1 MPGLPAEA
9 GRFQQPHGCPIRLF
23 NTPKRIKGWIP
34 AFAGMT
40 SKSIP
45 MTTTTHPPAGT
56 PHADYAGQPVVEIE
70 RDGVRY
76 TLLGTAHVSRASIEA
91 VNAAIGSGRFDAVAV
106 ELDEQ
111 RHKALTNPDALA
123 QLDLVKVIRERKV
136 APFAA
141 NLALAAYQRR
151 LAEQLGI
158 EPGAELKAAA
168 TGAAERGLP
177 LQLIDR
183 DVGITFRRILQGL
196 RWWDRMKLV
205 GGVAAGLFDREEV
218 SEDDIERLKEGD
230 MLESSFGEFARDTP
244 SLYATL
250 IDERDQYMAAK
261 LRERGDG
268 ARHVLAV
275 VGAGHLKGMAR
286 YLADD
291 AREPSAL
298 TAELAHVVA
307 KRNIPWISIVLMLL
321 ICGGIAWGYFHGG
334 RELGRD
340 LLLQWVAWTAGLAG
354 LGALLARGHVLSVLA
369 AAISAPL
376 KPFRPGLPPGMFS
389 ALAEVHLRK
398 PAYPDFLALRD
409 DAQTVA
415 GWYRNRVCRVVL
427 VFLLSNIGSAVG
439 VWISGAA
446 ILGKLL

>member
-1 MPGLPAEA
+1 MTDASTDT
-9 GRFQQPHGCPIRLF
+9 QPLQI
-23 NTPKRIKGWIP
+23 
-34 AFAGMT
+34 
-40 SKSIP
+40 
-45 MTTTTHPPAGT
+45 
-56 PHADYAGQPVVEIE
+56 AGQPVVELE
-70 RDGVRY
+70 RDGVHY
-76 TLLGTAHVSRASIEA
+76 TLLGTAHVSKASIDA
-91 VNAAIGSGRFDAVAV
+91 VLAAIDSGRFDAVAV

-111 RHKALTNPDALA
+111 RHKALTQPDALA

-168 TGAAERGLP
+168 TEAVARNLH

-196 RWWDRMKLV
+196 SWWDRTKLI
-205 GGVAAGLFDREEV
+205 AGLGGGLFANDEV

-261 LRERGDG
+261 LRERSDG
-268 ARHVLAV
+268 ARNVLAV
-275 VGAGHLKGMAR
+275 VGAGHLKGMAK
-286 YLADD
+286 YLAEEQ
-291 AREPSAL
+291 REPAAL
-298 TAELAHVVA
+298 TTQLAHVRQ
-307 KRNIPWISIVLMLL
+307 KRNIPWITIILMLL
-321 ICGGIAWGYFHGG
+321 ICGGIAWGFAQGG
-334 RELGRD
+334 ADLGKD
-340 LLLQWVAWTAGLAG
+340 LLLQWVLWTGGLAG
-354 LGALLARGHVLSVLA
+354 LGALLARGHVLSILA

-409 DAQTVA
+409 DAQTLA

-427 VFLLSNIGSAVG
+427 VFLLTNLGSMLG

-446 ILGKLL
+446 IVRKLMG

>member
-1 MPGLPAEA
+1 MTDSSLPA
-9 GRFQQPHGCPIRLF
+9 
-23 NTPKRIKGWIP
+23 N
-34 AFAGMT
+34 
-40 SKSIP
+40 
-45 MTTTTHPPAGT
+45 
-56 PHADYAGQPVVEIE
+56 ADYANQPVIE
-70 RDGVRY
+70 VQREGVHY
-76 TLLGTAHVSRASIEA
+76 TLLGTAHVSKASIDA
-91 VNAAIGSGRFDAVAV
+91 VHAAIDSGRFDAVAV

-123 QLDLVKVIRERKV
+123 ELDLVKVIRDKKV

-168 TGAAERGLP
+168 MEASARGLH

-196 RWWDRMKLV
+196 SWWDRTKLIA
-205 GGVAAGLFDREEV
+205 GVAGGLFDREEV
-218 SEDDIERLKEGD
+218 SEQDIERLKEGD

-261 LRERGDG
+261 LRERADG
-268 ARHVLAV
+268 ASHVLAV
-275 VGAGHLKGMAR
+275 VGAGHLKGMAT
-286 YLADD
+286 YLADEQR
-291 AREPSAL
+291 AP
-298 TAELAHVVA
+298 AELTGALSHVRR
-307 KRNIPWISIVLMLL
+307 KRNIPWITLALMLL
-321 ICGGIAWGYFHGG
+321 ICGGIAWGYAQGG
-334 RELGRD
+334 ADLGKD

-354 LGALLARGHVLSVLA
+354 LGALLARGHPLSILA
-369 AAISAPL
+369 AAVSAPL
-376 KPFRPGLPPGMFS
+376 KPFRPGVPPGMFS

-409 DAQTVA
+409 DTQTLG
-415 GWYRNRVCRVVL
+415 GWYRNRVCRAVL
-427 VFLLSNIGSAVG
+427 VFLLTNLGSMVG

-446 ILGKLL
+446 IIGKLV

>member
-1 MPGLPAEA
+1 MTEPQLPADA
-9 GRFQQPHGCPIRLF
+9 PLNASGF
-23 NTPKRIKGWIP
+23 
-34 AFAGMT
+34 
-40 SKSIP
+40 
-45 MTTTTHPPAGT
+45 
-56 PHADYAGQPVVEIE
+56 AGQPIVELE
-70 RDGVRY
+70 RDGVHY
-76 TLLGTAHVSRASIEA
+76 TLLGTAHVSKTSIDA
-91 VNAAIGSGRFDAVAV
+91 VLAAIDSGRFDAVAV

-111 RHKALTNPDALA
+111 RHKALTRPEDLQ
-123 QLDLVKVIRERKV
+123 QLDLVKVIHERKI

-168 TGAAERGLP
+168 TEAVARNLH

-196 RWWDRMKLV
+196 SWWDRMKLIASI
-205 GGVAAGLFDREEV
+205 GGGLFASEEV

-261 LRERGDG
+261 LRERSDG
-268 ARHVLAV
+268 AKHVLAV
-275 VGAGHLKGMAR
+275 VGAGHLKGMTK
-286 YLADD
+286 YLAEEQR
-291 AREPSAL
+291 APAAL
-298 TAELAHVVA
+298 TEALSHVA
-307 KRNIPWISIVLMLL
+307 RKRNIPWITITLMLL
-321 ICGGIAWGYFHGG
+321 ICGGIAWGFARGG
-334 RELGRD
+334 ADLGKD
-340 LLLQWVAWTAGLAG
+340 LLLQWVAWTGGLAG
-354 LGALLARGHVLSVLA
+354 LGALLARGHILSVLA

-409 DAQTVA
+409 DAQTLA

-427 VFLLSNIGSAVG
+427 VFLLSNLGSAIG
-439 VWISGAA
+439 VWISGAS
-446 ILGKLL
+446 ILGRLMH

>member
-1 MPGLPAEA
+1 MTEA
-9 GRFQQPHGCPIRLF
+9 
-23 NTPKRIKGWIP
+23 TPQRD
-34 AFAGMT
+34 AGF
-40 SKSIP
+40 
-45 MTTTTHPPAGT
+45 
-56 PHADYAGQPVVEIE
+56 AGQPVIEVE
-70 RDGVRY
+70 RDGVHY
-76 TLLGTAHVSRASIEA
+76 TLLGTAHVSKASIDA
-91 VNAAIGSGRFDAVAV
+91 VHAAIDSGQFDAVAV

-111 RHKALTNPDALA
+111 RHKALTQPDALA
-123 QLDLVKVIRERKV
+123 QLDLVRVIREKKV

-168 TGAAERGLP
+168 TEAVARGLSM
-177 LQLIDR
+177 QLIDR

-205 GGVAAGLFDREEV
+205 GSVAGGLFASEDV

-230 MLESSFGEFARDTP
+230 MLESSFGEFARETP
-244 SLYATL
+244 SLYASL

-261 LRERGDG
+261 LRERTDG
-268 ARHVLAV
+268 ATHVLAV

-286 YLADD
+286 YLAEDTR
-291 AREPSAL
+291 APAAL
-298 TAELAHVVA
+298 TTELTHVTQ
-307 KRNIPWISIVLMLL
+307 KRNIPWVTLTLMVL

-334 RELGRD
+334 RDLGRD
-340 LLLQWVAWTAGLAG
+340 LLLQWFAWTGGLAA
-354 LGALLARGHVLSVLA
+354 LGALLARGHVLSILA
-369 AAISAPL
+369 AAIAAPL

-409 DAQTVA
+409 DAQTLG

-427 VFLLSNIGSAVG
+427 VFLLTNLGSAAG
-439 VWISGAA
+439 VWISGASIFA
-446 ILGKLL
+446 RLAH

>member
-1 MPGLPAEA
+1 MTDPSLPADA
-9 GRFQQPHGCPIRLF
+9 PLNGG
-23 NTPKRIKGWIP
+23 G
-34 AFAGMT
+34 
-40 SKSIP
+40 
-45 MTTTTHPPAGT
+45 
-56 PHADYAGQPVVEIE
+56 YAGQPVVEVE
-70 RDGVRY
+70 RDGVHY
-76 TLLGTAHVSRASIEA
+76 TLLGTAHVSKTSIEA
-91 VNAAIGSGRFDAVAV
+91 VNAAIDSGRFDAVAV

-168 TGAAERGLP
+168 TEATARGLSM
-177 LQLIDR
+177 QLIDR

-196 RWWDRMKLV
+196 SWWDRAKLI
-205 GGVAAGLFDREEV
+205 GSVAGGLFASEDV

-230 MLESSFGEFARDTP
+230 MLESSFGEFARETP
-244 SLYATL
+244 SLYASL
-250 IDERDQYMAAK
+250 IDERDRYMAAK

-268 ARHVLAV
+268 AKHVLAV
-275 VGAGHLKGMAR
+275 VGAGHLKGMAK
-286 YLADD
+286 YLAEETR
-291 AREPSAL
+291 APETL
-298 TAELAHVVA
+298 TAELAHVES
-307 KRNIPWISIVLMLL
+307 KRNIPWITLTLMLL

-340 LLLQWVAWTAGLAG
+340 LLLQWFAWTGGLSA
-354 LGALLARGHVLSVLA
+354 LGALLARGHVLSILA
-369 AAISAPL
+369 AAIAAPL

-389 ALAEVHLRK
+389 ALVEVHLRK

-409 DAQTVA
+409 DAQTLG

-427 VFLLSNIGSAVG
+427 VFLLTNLGSMIG
-439 VWISGAA
+439 VWISGAS
-446 ILGKLL
+446 ILGRLMH

>member
-1 MPGLPAEA
+1 MSSTPEYPAQEPTA
-9 GRFQQPHGCPIRLF
+9 D
-23 NTPKRIKGWIP
+23 
-34 AFAGMT
+34 AFAG
-40 SKSIP
+40 
-45 MTTTTHPPAGT
+45 
-56 PHADYAGQPVVEIE
+56 QPIVEVE

-76 TLLGTAHVSRASIEA
+76 TLLGTAHVSRTSIDA
-91 VNAAIGSGRFDAVAV
+91 VRAAIDSGRFDAVAV

-151 LAEQLGI
+151 LAEQLDI

-168 TGAAERGLP
+168 TEAAARGLP

-183 DVGITFRRILQGL
+183 DVGVTFRRILQGL
-196 RWWDRMKLV
+196 SWWDRMKLI
-205 GGVAAGLFDREEV
+205 GGLAGGLFDKEAV

-230 MLESSFGEFARDTP
+230 MLESSFGDFARDTP

-261 LRERGDG
+261 LRERADG
-268 ARHVLAV
+268 ATQVLAV

-286 YLADD
+286 YLAEEQRAPD
-291 AREPSAL
+291 AL
-298 TAELAHVVA
+298 TAELAHVA
-307 KRNIPWISIVLMLL
+307 KKRNIPWITIVLMLL
-321 ICGGIAWGYFHGG
+321 ICGGIAWGFAHGG
-334 RELGRD
+334 ADVGKD
-340 LLLQWVAWTAGLAG
+340 LLLQWVAWTGGLAG
-354 LGALLARGHVLSVLA
+354 LGALLARGHVLSILA

-409 DAQTVA
+409 DAQTLG

-427 VFLLSNIGSAVG
+427 VFLLTNLGSMVG
-439 VWISGAA
+439 VWISGAQ
-446 ILGKLL
+446 IVRKLLG

>member
-1 MPGLPAEA
+1 MTEA
-9 GRFQQPHGCPIRLF
+9 AAQDS
-23 NTPKRIKGWIP
+23 
-34 AFAGMT
+34 T
-40 SKSIP
+40 S
-45 MTTTTHPPAGT
+45 
-56 PHADYAGQPVVEIE
+56 YAGQPVVELE

-76 TLLGTAHVSRASIEA
+76 TLLGTAHVSRASIDA
-91 VNAAIGSGRFDAVAV
+91 VNAAIDSGRFDAVAV

-111 RHKALTNPDALA
+111 RHKALTQPDALA
-123 QLDLVKVIRERKV
+123 QLDLVKVIREKKV

-168 TGAAERGLP
+168 TEAVARGLS

-196 RWWDRMKLV
+196 SWWDRAKLI
-205 GGVAAGLFDREEV
+205 GSVAAGLFDREDV
-218 SEDDIERLKEGD
+218 SEADIERLKEGD
-230 MLESSFGEFARDTP
+230 MLESSFGEFARETP
-244 SLYATL
+244 TLYASL
-250 IDERDQYMAAK
+250 IDERDRYMAAK

-268 ARHVLAV
+268 AKHVLAV
-275 VGAGHLKGMAR
+275 VGAGHLKGMAK
-286 YLADD
+286 YLAEEQR
-291 AREPSAL
+291 APQAL
-298 TAELAHVVA
+298 TEELVQVRQ
-307 KRNIPWISIVLMLL
+307 KRNIPWITLTLMVL

-334 RELGRD
+334 RDLGRD
-340 LLLQWVAWTAGLAG
+340 LLLQWVAWTGGLAA
-354 LGALLARGHVLSVLA
+354 LGALLARGHVLSILA
-369 AAISAPL
+369 AAIAAPL

-409 DAQTVA
+409 DAQTLA

-427 VFLLSNIGSAVG
+427 VFLLSNIGSAIG
-439 VWISGAA
+439 VWISGAS
-446 ILGKLL
+446 ILGRLIH

>member
-1 MPGLPAEA
+1 MTEA
-9 GRFQQPHGCPIRLF
+9 NPQRD
-23 NTPKRIKGWIP
+23 
-34 AFAGMT
+34 AGF
-40 SKSIP
+40 
-45 MTTTTHPPAGT
+45 
-56 PHADYAGQPVVEIE
+56 AGQPVIEVE
-70 RDGVRY
+70 RDGVHY
-76 TLLGTAHVSRASIEA
+76 TLLGTAHVSKASIDA
-91 VNAAIGSGRFDAVAV
+91 VHAAIDSGQFDAVAV

-111 RHKALTNPDALA
+111 RHKALTQPDALA
-123 QLDLVKVIRERKV
+123 QLDLVKVIREKKV

-168 TGAAERGLP
+168 TEAVARGLSM
-177 LQLIDR
+177 QLIDR

-205 GGVAAGLFDREEV
+205 GSVAGGLFASEDV

-230 MLESSFGEFARDTP
+230 MLESSFGEFARETP
-244 SLYATL
+244 SLYASL

-261 LRERGDG
+261 LRERTDG
-268 ARHVLAV
+268 AKRVLAV

-286 YLADD
+286 YLAEDTR
-291 AREPSAL
+291 APAAL
-298 TAELAHVVA
+298 TAELTHVA
-307 KRNIPWISIVLMLL
+307 RKRNIPWVTLTLMVL

-334 RELGRD
+334 RDLGRD
-340 LLLQWVAWTAGLAG
+340 LLLQWFAWTGGLAA
-354 LGALLARGHVLSVLA
+354 LGALLARGHVLSILA
-369 AAISAPL
+369 AAIAAPL

-409 DAQTVA
+409 DAQTLG

-427 VFLLSNIGSAVG
+427 VFLLTNLGSAAG
-439 VWISGAA
+439 VWISGASIFA
-446 ILGKLL
+446 RLAH

>member
-1 MPGLPAEA
+1 MTEA
-9 GRFQQPHGCPIRLF
+9 AAHDS
-23 NTPKRIKGWIP
+23 
-34 AFAGMT
+34 A
-40 SKSIP
+40 S
-45 MTTTTHPPAGT
+45 
-56 PHADYAGQPVVEIE
+56 YAGQPVVELE
-70 RDGVRY
+70 RDGVHY
-76 TLLGTAHVSRASIEA
+76 TLLGTAHVSKASIDA
-91 VNAAIGSGRFDAVAV
+91 VNAAIDSGRFDAVAV

-111 RHKALTNPDALA
+111 RHKALTQPDALA
-123 QLDLVKVIRERKV
+123 QLDLVKVIREKKV

-168 TGAAERGLP
+168 TEAVARGLS

-196 RWWDRMKLV
+196 SWWDRAKLIGSV
-205 GGVAAGLFDREEV
+205 VAGLFDREDV
-218 SEDDIERLKEGD
+218 SEADIERLKEGD
-230 MLESSFGEFARDTP
+230 MLESSFGEFARETP
-244 SLYATL
+244 TLYASL
-250 IDERDQYMAAK
+250 IDERDRYMAAK

-268 ARHVLAV
+268 AKHVLAV
-275 VGAGHLKGMAR
+275 VGAGHLKGMAK
-286 YLADD
+286 YLAEEQR
-291 AREPSAL
+291 APQAL
-298 TAELAHVVA
+298 TEELVQVRQ
-307 KRNIPWISIVLMLL
+307 KRNIPWITLTLMVL

-334 RELGRD
+334 RDLGRD
-340 LLLQWVAWTAGLAG
+340 LLLQWVAWTGGLAA
-354 LGALLARGHVLSVLA
+354 LGALLARGHVLSILA
-369 AAISAPL
+369 AAIAAPL

-409 DAQTVA
+409 DAQTLA

-439 VWISGAA
+439 VWISGAS
-446 ILGKLL
+446 ILGRLIH

>member
-1 MPGLPAEA
+1 MDTDAA
-9 GRFQQPHGCPIRLF
+9 
-23 NTPKRIKGWIP
+23 
-34 AFAGMT
+34 
-40 SKSIP
+40 
-45 MTTTTHPPAGT
+45 PPAT
-56 PHADYAGQPVVEIE
+56 SAPDIAGQPVVEIQ
-70 RDGVRY
+70 RDGVHY
-76 TLLGTAHVSRASIEA
+76 TLLGTAHVSQASIDA
-91 VNAAIGSGRFDAVAV
+91 VMAAIDSGRFDAVAV

-111 RHKALTNPDALA
+111 RHKALTHPDALA
-123 QLDLVKVIRERKV
+123 QLDLVKVIREKKV

-168 TGAAERGLP
+168 TEAVARGLP

-196 RWWDRMKLV
+196 SWWDRAKLI
-205 GGVAAGLFDREEV
+205 GGVAGGLFADDDV
-218 SEDDIERLKEGD
+218 SAEDIERLKEGD

-250 IDERDQYMAAK
+250 IDERDQYMAAM

-268 ARHVLAV
+268 ATRVLAV
-275 VGAGHLKGMAR
+275 VGAGHLKGMAK
-286 YLADD
+286 YLAGETR
-291 AREPSAL
+291 APQAL
-298 TAELAHVVA
+298 TDELVQVRA
-307 KRNIPWISIVLMLL
+307 KRNIPWITLVLMTL
-321 ICGGIAWGYFHGG
+321 IGGGIVWGYFNGG
-334 RELGRD
+334 RELGRE
-340 LLLQWVAWTAGLAG
+340 LLVQWVAWTAGLAG
-354 LGALLARGHVLSVLA
+354 LGALLARGHALSILA
-369 AAISAPL
+369 AAIAAPL

-409 DAQTVA
+409 DAQTLA

-427 VFLLSNIGSAVG
+427 VFLLTNLGSMLG

-446 ILGKLL
+446 IARKLLG

>member
-1 MPGLPAEA
+1 MTEHSLPAA
-9 GRFQQPHGCPIRLF
+9 
-23 NTPKRIKGWIP
+23 TPSNG
-34 AFAGMT
+34 GQ
-40 SKSIP
+40 
-45 MTTTTHPPAGT
+45 
-56 PHADYAGQPVVEIE
+56 AGQPVVELE

-76 TLLGTAHVSRASIEA
+76 TLLGTAHVSKASIEA
-91 VNAAIGSGRFDAVAV
+91 VRAAIDSGLYDAVAV

-111 RHKALTNPDALA
+111 RHKALTHPDAMA

-151 LAEQLGI
+151 LAEQLDI

-168 TGAAERGLP
+168 VEAVARGLP

-196 RWWDRMKLV
+196 RWWDRMKLA
-205 GGVAAGLFDREEV
+205 GSLAGGLFASEEV
-218 SEDDIERLKEGD
+218 SADDIERLKEGD
-230 MLESSFGEFARDTP
+230 MLESSFGDFARDTP

-250 IDERDQYMAAK
+250 IDERDQYMAAR
-261 LRERGDG
+261 LRERSDG
-268 ARHVLAV
+268 ATHVLAV

-286 YLADD
+286 YLAED
-291 AREPSAL
+291 AREPGEL
-298 TAELAHVVA
+298 TAQLAHVA
-307 KRNIPWISIVLMLL
+307 KKRNIPWITLALMLL
-321 ICGGIAWGYFHGG
+321 ICGGIAWGFTRGG
-334 RELGRD
+334 AEVGRS
-340 LLLQWVAWTAGLAG
+340 LLLQWVAWTGGLAG

-409 DAQTVA
+409 DAQTLA

-427 VFLLSNIGSAVG
+427 VFLLTNLGSMVG

-446 ILGKLL
+446 ILRKLFG

>member
-1 MPGLPAEA
+1 MTEA
-9 GRFQQPHGCPIRLF
+9 
-23 NTPKRIKGWIP
+23 IP
-34 AFAGMT
+34 QRDAGF
-40 SKSIP
+40 
-45 MTTTTHPPAGT
+45 
-56 PHADYAGQPVVEIE
+56 AGQPVIEVE
-70 RDGVRY
+70 RDGVHY
-76 TLLGTAHVSRASIEA
+76 TLLGTAHVSKASIDA
-91 VNAAIGSGRFDAVAV
+91 VHAAIDSGQFDAVAV

-111 RHKALTNPDALA
+111 RHKALTQPDALA
-123 QLDLVKVIRERKV
+123 QLDLVKVIREKKV

-168 TGAAERGLP
+168 TEAVARGLSM
-177 LQLIDR
+177 QLIDR

-205 GGVAAGLFDREEV
+205 GSVAGGLFASEDV

-230 MLESSFGEFARDTP
+230 MLESSFGEFARETP
-244 SLYATL
+244 SLYASL

-261 LRERGDG
+261 LRERTDG
-268 ARHVLAV
+268 AKRVLAV

-286 YLADD
+286 YLAED
-291 AREPSAL
+291 ARAPAAL
-298 TAELAHVVA
+298 TAELTHVA
-307 KRNIPWISIVLMLL
+307 RKRNIPWVTLTLMVL

-334 RELGRD
+334 RDLGRD
-340 LLLQWVAWTAGLAG
+340 LLLQWFAWTGGLAA
-354 LGALLARGHVLSVLA
+354 LGALLARGHVLSILA
-369 AAISAPL
+369 AAIAAPL

-409 DAQTVA
+409 DAQTLG

-427 VFLLSNIGSAVG
+427 VFLLTNLGSAAG
-439 VWISGAA
+439 VWISGASIFA
-446 ILGKLL
+446 RLAH

>member
-1 MPGLPAEA
+1 MTEA
-9 GRFQQPHGCPIRLF
+9 
-23 NTPKRIKGWIP
+23 TPQRD
-34 AFAGMT
+34 AGF
-40 SKSIP
+40 
-45 MTTTTHPPAGT
+45 
-56 PHADYAGQPVVEIE
+56 AGQPVIEVE
-70 RDGVRY
+70 RDGVHY
-76 TLLGTAHVSRASIEA
+76 TLLGTAHVSKASIDA
-91 VNAAIGSGRFDAVAV
+91 VHAAIDSGQFDAVAV

-111 RHKALTNPDALA
+111 RHKALTQPDALA
-123 QLDLVKVIRERKV
+123 QLDLVKVIREKKV

-168 TGAAERGLP
+168 TEAVARGLSM
-177 LQLIDR
+177 QLIDR

-205 GGVAAGLFDREEV
+205 GSVAGGLFASEDV

-230 MLESSFGEFARDTP
+230 MLESSFGEFARETP
-244 SLYATL
+244 SLYASL

-261 LRERGDG
+261 LRERTDG
-268 ARHVLAV
+268 AKRVLAV

-286 YLADD
+286 YLAEDTR
-291 AREPSAL
+291 APAAL
-298 TAELAHVVA
+298 TAELTHVA
-307 KRNIPWISIVLMLL
+307 RKRNIPWVTLTLMVL

-334 RELGRD
+334 RDLGRD
-340 LLLQWVAWTAGLAG
+340 LLLQWFAWTGGLAA
-354 LGALLARGHVLSVLA
+354 LGALLARGHVLSILA
-369 AAISAPL
+369 AAIAAPL

-409 DAQTVA
+409 DAQTLG

-427 VFLLSNIGSAVG
+427 VFLLTNLGSAAG
-439 VWISGAA
+439 VWISGASIFA
-446 ILGKLL
+446 RLAH

>member
-1 MPGLPAEA
+1 MTEA
-9 GRFQQPHGCPIRLF
+9 NPQRD
-23 NTPKRIKGWIP
+23 
-34 AFAGMT
+34 AGF
-40 SKSIP
+40 
-45 MTTTTHPPAGT
+45 
-56 PHADYAGQPVVEIE
+56 AGQPVIEVE
-70 RDGVRY
+70 RDGVHY
-76 TLLGTAHVSRASIEA
+76 TLLGTAHVSKASIDA
-91 VNAAIGSGRFDAVAV
+91 VHAAIDSGQFDAVAV

-111 RHKALTNPDALA
+111 RHKALTQPDALA
-123 QLDLVKVIRERKV
+123 QLDLVKVIREKKV

-168 TGAAERGLP
+168 TEAVARGLSM
-177 LQLIDR
+177 QLIDR

-205 GGVAAGLFDREEV
+205 GSVAGGLFASEDV

-230 MLESSFGEFARDTP
+230 MLESSFGEFARETP
-244 SLYATL
+244 SLYASL

-261 LRERGDG
+261 LRERTDG
-268 ARHVLAV
+268 ATRVLAV

-286 YLADD
+286 YLAED
-291 AREPSAL
+291 ARAPAAL
-298 TAELAHVVA
+298 TAELTHVA
-307 KRNIPWISIVLMLL
+307 RKRNIPWVTLTLMVL

-334 RELGRD
+334 RDLGRD
-340 LLLQWVAWTAGLAG
+340 LLLQWFAWTGGLAA
-354 LGALLARGHVLSVLA
+354 LGALLARGHVLSILA
-369 AAISAPL
+369 AAIAAPL

-409 DAQTVA
+409 DAQTLG

-427 VFLLSNIGSAVG
+427 VFLLTNLGSAAG
-439 VWISGAA
+439 VWISGASIFA
-446 ILGKLL
+446 RLAH

>member
-1 MPGLPAEA
+1 MIDDNAPVA
-9 GRFQQPHGCPIRLF
+9 
-23 NTPKRIKGWIP
+23 
-34 AFAGMT
+34 
-40 SKSIP
+40 
-45 MTTTTHPPAGT
+45 
-56 PHADYAGQPVVEIE
+56 ADYAGQPVVELE
-70 RDGVRY
+70 RDGVHY
-76 TLLGTAHVSRASIEA
+76 TLLGTAHVSKASIDA
-91 VNAAIGSGRFDAVAV
+91 VLAAIDSGRFDAVAV

-111 RHKALTNPDALA
+111 RHKALTHPDALA
-123 QLDLVKVIRERKV
+123 QLDLIKVIRERKV

-151 LAEQLGI
+151 LAEQLDI

-168 TGAAERGLP
+168 MEAVARGLP
-177 LQLIDR
+177 MQLIDR
-183 DVGITFRRILQGL
+183 DVGITFRRILHGL

-205 GGVAAGLFDREEV
+205 GGLAGGLFDKEEV

-261 LRERGDG
+261 LRERSDG
-268 ARHVLAV
+268 ATRVLAV
-275 VGAGHLKGMAR
+275 VGAGHLKGMAN
-286 YLADD
+286 YLANET
-291 AREPSAL
+291 REPAAL
-298 TAELAHVVA
+298 TAELAHVA
-307 KRNIPWISIVLMLL
+307 KKRNIPWITIVLMLL
-321 ICGGIAWGYFHGG
+321 IAGGIAWGYFNGG
-334 RELGRD
+334 RDLGRE
-340 LLLQWVAWTAGLAG
+340 LLLQWVAWTGGLAG
-354 LGALLARGHVLSVLA
+354 LGALLARGHVLSILA

-409 DAQTVA
+409 DAQTLG

-427 VFLLSNIGSAVG
+427 VFLLSNIGSAIG
-439 VWISGAA
+439 VWVSGAA
-446 ILGKLL
+446 IVRKLIG

>member
-1 MPGLPAEA
+1 MTDPTPALD
-9 GRFQQPHGCPIRLF
+9 H
-23 NTPKRIKGWIP
+23 
-34 AFAGMT
+34 
-40 SKSIP
+40 
-45 MTTTTHPPAGT
+45 
-56 PHADYAGQPVVEIE
+56 AGQPVIELE
-70 RDGVRY
+70 RDGVHY
-76 TLLGTAHVSRASIEA
+76 TLLGTAHVSRASIDA
-91 VNAAIGSGRFDAVAV
+91 VQAAIDSGRYDAIAV

-111 RHKALTNPDALA
+111 RHKALTQPDALA
-123 QLDLVKVIRERKV
+123 QLDLVKVIRERRI

-151 LAEQLGI
+151 LAEQLDI

-168 TGAAERGLP
+168 TEAAARGLP

-183 DVGITFRRILQGL
+183 DVGITFRRILLGL
-196 RWWDRMKLV
+196 GWWDRMKLV
-205 GGVAAGLFDREEV
+205 GGLAGGLFASDEV
-218 SEDDIERLKEGD
+218 SADDIERLKEGD

-268 ARHVLAV
+268 ARHVLTV

-286 YLADD
+286 YLADETRPP
-291 AREPSAL
+291 AML
-298 TAELAHVVA
+298 TEQLAHVPK
-307 KRNIPWISIVLMLL
+307 KRRIPWITLVLTTLIVA
-321 ICGGIAWGYFHGG
+321 GIAWGYLHGG

-340 LLLQWVAWTAGLAG
+340 LLLQWVLWTGGLAG
-354 LGALLARGHVLSVLA
+354 LGALLARGHVLSILA
-369 AAISAPL
+369 AAVSAPL

-389 ALAEVHLRK
+389 ALVEVHLRK

-409 DAQTVA
+409 DAQTLG

-427 VFLLSNIGSAVG
+427 VFLLSNLGSAAG

-446 ILGKLL
+446 IARKLMG

>member
-1 MPGLPAEA
+1 M
-9 GRFQQPHGCPIRLF
+9 
-23 NTPKRIKGWIP
+23 TTDSMTTD
-34 AFAGMT
+34 AFAG
-40 SKSIP
+40 
-45 MTTTTHPPAGT
+45 
-56 PHADYAGQPVVEIE
+56 QPIVELE
-70 RDGVRY
+70 RDGVHY
-76 TLLGTAHVSRASIEA
+76 TLLGTAHVSKTSIDA
-91 VNAAIGSGRFDAVAV
+91 VLAAIDSSRFDAVAV

-151 LAEQLGI
+151 LAEQLDI

-168 TGAAERGLP
+168 TEAVARGLH

-196 RWWDRMKLV
+196 SWWDRAQLI
-205 GGVAAGLFDREEV
+205 GGVAGGLFDREEV

-250 IDERDQYMAAK
+250 IDERDRYMAAK
-261 LRERGDG
+261 LRERSDG

-275 VGAGHLKGMAR
+275 VGAGHLKGMAK
-286 YLADD
+286 YLVEETRAP
-291 AREPSAL
+291 EAL
-298 TAELAHVVA
+298 TSELAHVA
-307 KRNIPWISIVLMLL
+307 KKRNIPWITLVLMLL
-321 ICGGIAWGYFHGG
+321 IGGGIAWGYFNGG
-334 RELGRD
+334 RDLGRE
-340 LLLQWVAWTAGLAG
+340 LLLQWFAWTAGLAG
-354 LGALLARGHVLSVLA
+354 LGALLARGHILSILA

-409 DAQTVA
+409 DAQTLA

-427 VFLLSNIGSAVG
+427 VFLFTNLGSMLG

-446 ILGKLL
+446 IARKLIG

>member
-1 MPGLPAEA
+1 MTEA
-9 GRFQQPHGCPIRLF
+9 SPQRD
-23 NTPKRIKGWIP
+23 
-34 AFAGMT
+34 AGF
-40 SKSIP
+40 
-45 MTTTTHPPAGT
+45 
-56 PHADYAGQPVVEIE
+56 AGQPVIEIE
-70 RDGVRY
+70 RDGVHY
-76 TLLGTAHVSRASIEA
+76 TLLGTAHVSKASIDA
-91 VNAAIGSGRFDAVAV
+91 VHAAIDSGQFDAVAV

-111 RHKALTNPDALA
+111 RHKALTQPDALA
-123 QLDLVKVIRERKV
+123 QLDLVRVIREKKV

-168 TGAAERGLP
+168 TEAVARGLSM
-177 LQLIDR
+177 QLIDR

-205 GGVAAGLFDREEV
+205 GSVAGGLFASEDV

-230 MLESSFGEFARDTP
+230 MLESSFGEFARETP
-244 SLYATL
+244 SLYASL

-261 LRERGDG
+261 LRERTDG
-268 ARHVLAV
+268 ATHVLAV

-286 YLADD
+286 YLAEDTR
-291 AREPSAL
+291 APAAL
-298 TAELAHVVA
+298 TTELTHITQ
-307 KRNIPWISIVLMLL
+307 KRNIPWVTLTLMVL

-334 RELGRD
+334 RDLGRD
-340 LLLQWVAWTAGLAG
+340 LLLQWFAWTGGLAA
-354 LGALLARGHVLSVLA
+354 LGALLARGHVLSILA
-369 AAISAPL
+369 AAIAAPL

-409 DAQTVA
+409 DAQTLG

-427 VFLLSNIGSAVG
+427 VFLLTNLGSAAG
-439 VWISGAA
+439 VWISGASIFA
-446 ILGKLL
+446 RLAH

>member
-1 MPGLPAEA
+1 MRPADA
-9 GRFQQPHGCPIRLF
+9 PLNGG
-23 NTPKRIKGWIP
+23 
-34 AFAGMT
+34 
-40 SKSIP
+40 
-45 MTTTTHPPAGT
+45 
-56 PHADYAGQPVVEIE
+56 DYAGQPVIEVE
-70 RDGVRY
+70 RDGVHY
-76 TLLGTAHVSRASIEA
+76 TLLGTAHVSKASIQA
-91 VNAAIGSGRFDAVAV
+91 VHAAIDSGRFDAVAV

-168 TGAAERGLP
+168 TEAVARGLSM
-177 LQLIDR
+177 QLIDR

-196 RWWDRMKLV
+196 SWWDRAKLI
-205 GGVAAGLFDREEV
+205 GSVAGGLFASEEV

-230 MLESSFGEFARDTP
+230 MLESSFGEFARETP
-244 SLYATL
+244 SLYASL

-261 LRERGDG
+261 LRERSDG
-268 ARHVLAV
+268 AKSVLAV
-275 VGAGHLKGMAR
+275 VGAGHLKGMAK
-286 YLADD
+286 YLAGETR
-291 AREPSAL
+291 APETL
-298 TAELAHVVA
+298 TAELAHVES
-307 KRNIPWISIVLMLL
+307 KRNIPWVTLTLMLL

-340 LLLQWVAWTAGLAG
+340 LLLQWFAWTGGLAA
-354 LGALLARGHVLSVLA
+354 LGALLARGHVLSILA
-369 AAISAPL
+369 AAIAAPL

-389 ALAEVHLRK
+389 ALVEVHLRK

-409 DAQTVA
+409 DAQTLG

-427 VFLLSNIGSAVG
+427 VFLLTNLGSMIG
-439 VWISGAA
+439 VWISGAS
-446 ILGKLL
+446 ILGRLMH

>member
-1 MPGLPAEA
+1 MSS
-9 GRFQQPHGCPIRLF
+9 
-23 NTPKRIKGWIP
+23 IP
-34 AFAGMT
+34 ETTAFAG
-40 SKSIP
+40 
-45 MTTTTHPPAGT
+45 
-56 PHADYAGQPVVEIE
+56 QPIVEVE

-76 TLLGTAHVSRASIEA
+76 TLLGTAHVSKTSIEA
-91 VNAAIGSGRFDAVAV
+91 VRAAIDSGRFDAVAV

-111 RHKALTNPDALA
+111 RHKALTQPDALA
-123 QLDLVKVIRERKV
+123 QLDLVKVIREKKV

-151 LAEQLGI
+151 LAEQLSI

-168 TGAAERGLP
+168 TEAVARGLSM
-177 LQLIDR
+177 QLIDR
-183 DVGITFRRILQGL
+183 DVGITFRRIMQGL
-196 RWWDRMKLV
+196 SWWDRAKLI
-205 GGVAAGLFDREEV
+205 GSVAAGLFASEDV

-244 SLYATL
+244 SLYASL

-268 ARHVLAV
+268 AKHVLAV
-275 VGAGHLKGMAR
+275 VGAGHLKGMAK
-286 YLADD
+286 YLAEETR
-291 AREPSAL
+291 APGTL
-298 TAELAHVVA
+298 TAELAHVEQ
-307 KRNIPWISIVLMLL
+307 KRNIPWITLTLMLL
-321 ICGGIAWGYFHGG
+321 ICGGIGWGWFHGG

-340 LLLQWVAWTAGLAG
+340 LLLQWFAWTGGLAA
-354 LGALLARGHVLSVLA
+354 LGALLARGHVLSILA
-369 AAISAPL
+369 AAIAAPL

-409 DAQTVA
+409 DAQTLA

-427 VFLLSNIGSAVG
+427 VFLLTNLGSMIG
-439 VWISGAA
+439 VWISGAS
-446 ILGKLL
+446 ILGRLMH

>member
-1 MPGLPAEA
+1 MTTEP
-9 GRFQQPHGCPIRLF
+9 
-23 NTPKRIKGWIP
+23 TTD
-34 AFAGMT
+34 AFAG
-40 SKSIP
+40 
-45 MTTTTHPPAGT
+45 
-56 PHADYAGQPVVEIE
+56 QPIVELE

-76 TLLGTAHVSRASIEA
+76 TLLGTAHVSKTSIDA
-91 VNAAIGSGRFDAVAV
+91 VLAAIDSGRFDAVAV

-151 LAEQLGI
+151 LAEQLDI

-168 TGAAERGLP
+168 TEAVARNLH

-196 RWWDRMKLV
+196 SWWDRMKLI
-205 GGVAAGLFDREEV
+205 GGLAGSLFDKEDV

-230 MLESSFGEFARDTP
+230 MLESSFGDFARDTP

-268 ARHVLAV
+268 AQHVLAV
-275 VGAGHLKGMAR
+275 VGAGHLKGMAK
-286 YLADD
+286 YLADETR
-291 AREPSAL
+291 APAAL
-298 TAELAHVVA
+298 TAELAHVA
-307 KRNIPWISIVLMLL
+307 KKRNIPWITIVLMLL
-321 ICGGIAWGYFHGG
+321 ICGGIAWGFARGG
-334 RELGRD
+334 ADLGKD
-340 LLLQWVAWTAGLAG
+340 LLLQWVLWTGGLAG
-354 LGALLARGHVLSVLA
+354 LGALLARGHLLSILTA
-369 AAISAPL
+369 AVAAPL

-389 ALAEVHLRK
+389 ALVEVHLRK

-409 DAQTVA
+409 DAQTLG

-427 VFLLSNIGSAVG
+427 VFLLTNLGSMAG

-446 ILGKLL
+446 IVRKLLG

>member
-1 MPGLPAEA
+1 MTEAPLPATA
-9 GRFQQPHGCPIRLF
+9 GF
-23 NTPKRIKGWIP
+23 
-34 AFAGMT
+34 
-40 SKSIP
+40 
-45 MTTTTHPPAGT
+45 
-56 PHADYAGQPVVEIE
+56 AGQPVIEVE

-76 TLLGTAHVSRASIEA
+76 TLLGTAHVSKASIDA
-91 VNAAIGSGRFDAVAV
+91 VLAAIDSGRFDAVAV

-111 RHKALTNPDALA
+111 RHKALTQPDALA

-168 TGAAERGLP
+168 VEAAARNLP

-196 RWWDRMKLV
+196 SWWDRMKLI
-205 GGVAAGLFDREEV
+205 GGLAGGLFADDEV

-261 LRERGDG
+261 LRERITG
-268 ARHVLAV
+268 ASHVLAV
-275 VGAGHLKGMAR
+275 VGAGHLKGMAK
-286 YLADD
+286 YLAEEQRLP
-291 AREPSAL
+291 AGI
-298 TAELAHVVA
+298 TAELAHVEK
-307 KRNIPWISIVLMLL
+307 KRNIPWITLTLMLL
-321 ICGGIAWGYFHGG
+321 ICGGIAWGFAQGG
-334 RELGRD
+334 ADLGQD
-340 LLLQWVAWTAGLAG
+340 LLLQWAAWTGGLAG

-376 KPFRPGLPPGMFS
+376 KPFRPGVPPGMFS

-409 DAQTVA
+409 DAQTLG

-427 VFLLSNIGSAVG
+427 VFLLTNLGSMVG
-439 VWISGAA
+439 VWISGAQ
-446 ILGKLL
+446 IVRKLLG